1 MATQRSHQ
9 IEGEKG
15 ADPGRLVF
23 LGYDQGAL
31 DLAYDQYAYAP
42 NGLEVIAR
50 YASESVAVRT
60 RIGEP
65 QRAAYGPSDVESL
78 EIYRTTSEAAP
89 IFVFIHG
96 GAWRAG
102 AARNY
107 GFAAP
112 TFLDAGAHY
121 IVLDFTNVQDVHG
134 DISIMVEQVR
144 RALAWVHRHAES
156 FGGDKSRLYIGGHSS
171 GAHIASTCLITD
183 WARDYGLPNDL
194 IKGALCSSGV
204 YDMKSVRLSARNA
217 YLMLDDEREEKLSA
231 QRHIAHIRCPVIV
244 SAGTLESPEF
254 LRQAH
259 AFSTGIRAAGGHVQE
274 IVGKGYNHF
283 EILETLA
290 SPDGVLGSAVLRQ
303 MNLLRE

>member
-1 MATQRSHQ
+1 MAMQRSSGA
-9 IEGEKG
+9 EGEKG

-50 YASESVAVRT
+50 YASESAAVRA

-65 QRAAYGPSDVESL
+65 ERVAYGPGAVESL
-78 EIYRTTSEAAP
+78 EIYRTKSQAAP

-102 AARNY
+102 AAKNY

-112 TFLDAGAHY
+112 TFIDAGAHY
-121 IVLDFTNVQDVHG
+121 VVLDFANVQDVHG

-144 RALAWVHRHAES
+144 RALAWVHQHAES
-156 FGGDKSRLYIGGHSS
+156 FGGDRSRIHIGGHSS

-183 WARDYGLPNDL
+183 WARDHGLPNDL

-217 YLMLDDEREEKLSA
+217 YLTLDDDREEKLSA
-231 QRHIAHIRCPVIV
+231 QRHVAHIRCPVIV
-244 SAGTLESPEF
+244 SVGTLESPEF
-254 LRQAH
+254 RRQAH
-259 AFSTGIRAAGGHVQE
+259 EFATGIRAAGRPVQE
-274 IVGKGYNHF
+274 IVGKGHNHF

-290 SPDGVLGSAVLRQ
+290 SPDGVLGSTVLRQ